1 MANDILTGLKTASQQ
16 PLDAK
21 LYSLSESALEDLGA
35 NSNLAYTYYKGM
47 RVYCAEE
54 QSTWEWREVQEE
66 EDEDP
71 LLDIGFIY
79 PSNLTVNGVNYSNKE
94 YNFFPVSSK
103 QLFYDI
109 TGSTSETGVSLVEG
123 YSEIGNTK
131 VYTLKNLLSSDES
144 VEIIDTESTID
155 FKVTRSGENI
165 SLEDG
170 ITTKLNGIGTSLDPY
185 KVEVVN
191 LQAQLN
197 FFPATLSTYYDQR
210 TIFVNNG
217 VTSVVITIP
226 DSTTL
231 PDNFSCLLIQTG
243 GTPEGTVEVTI
254 QTDPNNV
261 LLYNEAFQNKI
272 KGQFLW
278 AVIERELGTNKFY
291 LTGSLKEV

>member
-123 YSEIGNTK
+123 YSEDENTK
-131 VYTLKNLLSSDES
+131 VYILKNLISSDES
-144 VEIIDTESTID
+144 VEIMDTGSTID
-155 FKVTRSGENI
+155 FKVTGSGENI

-170 ITTKLNGIGTSLDPY
+170 ITTKLNGTGTSLDPY

-197 FFPATLSTYYDQR
+197 IFPATLSTFDDQR

-243 GTPEGTVEVTI
+243 GTPGGTVEVTI
-254 QTDPNNV
+254 QTDPSNV

-278 AVIERELGTNKFY
+278 AVIERELGTNRFY